1 MKTKRISE
9 VEEYIQENDI
19 VSIDELTETF
29 QVSTNTIRRDINELV
44 KRNSVK
50 KVYGGVTSTNKNDQ
64 QAIDYTERNIENYE
78 SKKFIG
84 NIASKF
90 IEQHDIVYIDTGTTT
105 THVLDN
111 IDEKLEFTIITNSLD
126 VINKASH
133 LKNVDMYIIGEKYSA
148 RTRSF
153 IGAKNQDIVG
163 KFNIKKAFMSA
174 TGINIKNG
182 LSNAEMEENLIK
194 QRIIKQSEE
203 KYALVDNSKIGKSTL
218 LTYMELKD
226 LDYLIT
232 DCSPDNNFIDFCNN
246 HSINIK
252 NTIN

>member
-9 VEEYIQENDI
+9 VEEYISENGT

-29 QVSTNTIRRDINELV
+29 HVSINTIRRDINELV

-50 KVYGGVTSTNKNDQ
+50 KVYGGVTSTNKHNQ
-64 QAIDYTERNIENYE
+64 QAIDYTERNVENYE
-78 SKKFIG
+78 KKKSIG
-84 NIASKF
+84 NIASGF

-133 LKNVDMYIIGEKYSA
+133 LTNVDIYVIGEKYA
-148 RTRSF
+148 PRTRSF
-153 IGAKNQDIVG
+153 IGIKSQDIVG

-174 TGINIKNG
+174 TGVNIKNG
-182 LSNAEMEENLIK
+182 LSNAEMEENMIK
-194 QRIIKQSEE
+194 QRIIKQSEK
-203 KYALVDNSKIGKSTL
+203 KYALVDHSKIGESTL

-232 DCSPDNNFIDFCNN
+232 DTIPDSNFVDFCNTN
-246 HSINIK
+246 SVEII
-252 NTIN
+252 TE